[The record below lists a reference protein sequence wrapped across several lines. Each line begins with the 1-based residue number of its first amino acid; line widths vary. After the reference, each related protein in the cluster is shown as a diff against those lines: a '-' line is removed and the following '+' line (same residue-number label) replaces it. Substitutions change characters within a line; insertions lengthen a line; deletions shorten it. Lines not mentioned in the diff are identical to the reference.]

1 MGTESLEGGIQRL
14 EGKETLVSTSEQDKG
29 KWLEFEGKKYYVV
42 KDNDDFRKKI
52 CEGEGIIYLF
62 HV

>member
-1 MGTESLEGGIQRL
+1 MPIVRL
-14 EGKETLVSTSEQDKG
+14 KGKETLISTSEEDKG
-29 KWLEFEGKKYYVV
+29 KLLEFEGKKYYVV